1 MPCSKEWQLYISTDF
16 SNFDLVRR
24 EWTNLPKYV
33 SGRQDNIS
41 PFNDDNHTP
50 SKDTDGFDDDEDN
63 YAFNSNSFSFGTG
76 SKVPLS
82 QDPTV
87 TMLPRSPPRQCFDS
101 LDRSSVMLTL
111 DTVIQSPIKEIP
123 GTRVELWAPAGKLG
137 VAIDVVDGRPIVWRL
152 KPGSPL
158 EGFLEK
164 GDIIVALDEI
174 DTSHMSAADVTSLM
188 VRRMRQRRKIAYIR
202 PGS

>member
-1 MPCSKEWQLYISTDF
+1 
-16 SNFDLVRR
+16 
-24 EWTNLPKYV
+24 
-33 SGRQDNIS
+33 
-41 PFNDDNHTP
+41 
-50 SKDTDGFDDDEDN
+50 
-63 YAFNSNSFSFGTG
+63 
-76 SKVPLS
+76 
-82 QDPTV
+82 
-87 TMLPRSPPRQCFDS
+87 
-101 LDRSSVMLTL
+101 MLTL
-111 DTVIQSPIKEIP
+111 DQIPQSPIKEIP

-152 KPGSPL
+152 KSGSPL

>member
-1 MPCSKEWQLYISTDF
+1 
-16 SNFDLVRR
+16 
-24 EWTNLPKYV
+24 
-33 SGRQDNIS
+33 
-41 PFNDDNHTP
+41 
-50 SKDTDGFDDDEDN
+50 
-63 YAFNSNSFSFGTG
+63 
-76 SKVPLS
+76 
-82 QDPTV
+82 
-87 TMLPRSPPRQCFDS
+87 
-101 LDRSSVMLTL
+101 MLTL